1 MKTILSASAT
11 ALALACLAGAPLP
24 PESQSTPSVSDLA
37 WMAGCWER
45 RGGETVVEEHWMR
58 PAGGMMLGMSRT
70 LRSAR
75 ATDYETMRIEERE
88 GAVVFIASPARQ
100 PTAEFRA
107 TATSRESVV
116 FRNPAHDF
124 PTSVGY
130 RTAADGDSLLA
141 WIEGPRGES
150 TARIDFPM
158 RRVAC

>member
-1 MKTILSASAT
+1 MKTLAAFPAAV
-11 ALALACLAGAPLP
+11 ALASLAGAVSP
-24 PESQSTPSVSDLA
+24 PRSQAIPSVADLA

-45 RGGETVVEEHWMR
+45 RGAETVVEEQWMR
-58 PAGGMMLGMSRT
+58 PAGGMMMGMSRT
-70 LRSAR
+70 VRGGRVS
-75 ATDYETMRIEERE
+75 DYETTRIEERE
-88 GAVVFIASPARQ
+88 GAVVFMASPARQ

-107 TATSRESVV
+107 TATSRDSVV

-130 RTAADGDSLLA
+130 RTAAGGDSLLA